1 MGGIGGIFN
10 LYLYS
15 QTLKLLTVTNVP
27 YRY

>member
-10 LYLYS
+10 LFLYS

-27 YRY
+27 YR